1 MSLSRLIKNELIKI
15 FKKKSLYIAFIIV
28 LLAMIL
34 MNCMN
39 RFAYNGH
46 NNQSNIE
53 SLERNL
59 ANFNPDNPSDTS
71 IYVELKTEIDTAKL
85 IKQYGTDSWQ
95 ATIINSEMSDILTQL
110 NTYQYGI
117 GKNDEKYLETK
128 KEYDAIIQKLDSND
142 WKYFASSEREKIV
155 SSIAQLENQKANTID
170 RVELG
175 KIEEQIED
183 LKVQKQVIDW
193 RLEKEISYAKSDL
206 NKMLMR
212 YPTYVKNVR
221 ELEQG
226 TEKEAKAEYNHNLE
240 NAKLVEYSIEHGVNV
255 NKSDDLRGSLMNF
268 FSSNSIFIIILIIIV
283 AGTIISEE
291 FNKGTIK
298 LLLVRPY
305 QRWKIVLA
313 KFIACFITLLITII
327 VLFGIQFA
335 ISSILYGLD
344 SLKTPAVIYNF
355 NTGSVETMPIIAYLG
370 LTLLAK
376 LPMLILTMLIAFML
390 GGVFNNSALGI
401 IISLLG
407 FMSSDMINMMA
418 TEYQLSWM
426 KFFITPNWDLTPYLF
441 GGIPQFTYTTFP
453 FSVIMCLVYFVIMLG
468 FTVYVFQKRNI
479 KNI

>member
-1 MSLSRLIKNELIKI
+1 
-15 FKKKSLYIAFIIV
+15 
-28 LLAMIL
+28 
-34 MNCMN
+34 
-39 RFAYNGH
+39 
-46 NNQSNIE
+46 
-53 SLERNL
+53 
-59 ANFNPDNPSDTS
+59 
-71 IYVELKTEIDTAKL
+71 
-85 IKQYGTDSWQ
+85 
-95 ATIINSEMSDILTQL
+95 
-110 NTYQYGI
+110 
-117 GKNDEKYLETK
+117 
-128 KEYDAIIQKLDSND
+128 
-142 WKYFASSEREKIV
+142 
-155 SSIAQLENQKANTID
+155 
-170 RVELG
+170 
-175 KIEEQIED
+175 
-183 LKVQKQVIDW
+183 
-193 RLEKEISYAKSDL
+193 
-206 NKMLMR
+206 MR

-221 ELEQG
+221 ELEQS

-370 LTLLAK
+370 ITLLAK

-426 KFFITPNWDLTPYLF
+426 KFFVTPNWDLTPYLF